1 MESKPKNREWV
12 KNAAI
17 ILLAILLVL
26 TFFSNTWRNH
36 NLPEVATANVS
47 GGPIVAKVRGSGTVI
62 SAGSYQVVAQR
73 TQEIRAVMVR
83 AGQEVETGDVLFV
96 LGDGDSAELEAA
108 QDQLRQLQM
117 SYQRSALG
125 GSAPDYSGDE
135 RRLAGLA
142 EDYNDALAAYN
153 AAVEEYNRR
162 MNDTSASA
170 QIASKQAALKQ
181 TQKDLDEATRVRDA
195 YKEAYDTLVSQAAD
209 ELSAK
214 EQERLTAR
222 QSVLSYYEEHNTLP
236 MPTEEELADPATTLS
251 ELKESGDAPQE
262 LLDIW
267 KSYADADEAV
277 EDANLALSQIS
288 SDSLDTAQ
296 DKVDTLTGQIDSLQ
310 AEIDKL
316 IATFGSAGLQAAL
329 EAKNAAKDALDTAED
344 AYLTA
349 EQALNDKMAADNK
362 SAALLG
368 LDLADLQ
375 AQIQK
380 QKNLIAELSG
390 GEDNQI
396 VANVSGTVQSV
407 EVTAGSKPQKDTV
420 LCTIDVP
427 DQGYTLSFSVSNDQA
442 RRLRPGDTATVTNYY
457 WGSQI
462 VATLES
468 IKTDPK
474 NPQTNK
480 LLTFTLE
487 GDVSA
492 GSQLTISVGS
502 RSASYDSIVPNSAI
516 RSDANGSFVFKVE
529 AKNSPLGNRYIARR
543 VSVEVLAS
551 DDTNSA
557 VTGDFGWGDYVI
569 TTSSAPI
576 QNGDLVRLAD

>member
-17 ILLAILLVL
+17 ILLAVLLVL

-36 NLPEVATANVS
+36 NLPEVATTMVT

-62 SAGSYQVVAQR
+62 AAGSYQVVAQR

-83 AGQEVETGDVLFV
+83 AGQSVEAGDVLFV

-125 GSAPDYSGDE
+125 GSAPDYSADE
-135 RRLAGLA
+135 RRLATL
-142 EDYNDALAAYN
+142 EKDYN
-153 AAVEEYNRR
+153 AALEAYNEAAAEYERR
-162 MNDTSASA
+162 MDDSGASA
-170 QIASKQAALKQ
+170 VIAGKQAALKQ
-181 TQKDLDEATRVRDA
+181 AQKDLAEATRVRDA
-195 YKEAYDTLVSQAAD
+195 YQEAYDTLFSQAAA
-209 ELSAK
+209 ELTAK

-222 QSVLSYYEEHNTLP
+222 QAVLAYYDAHAELEK
-236 MPTEEELADPATTLS
+236 PTEEQLADPAQTL
-251 ELKESGDAPQE
+251 EDLQESGEAAQE
-262 LLDIW
+262 LLDVW
-267 KSYADADEAV
+267 KDYADADEAT
-277 EDANLALSQIS
+277 EAANTALSQLS
-288 SDSLDTAQ
+288 SDSLDAAQ
-296 DKVDTLTGQIDSLQ
+296 ADVDALSAQVESLQ
-310 AEIDKL
+310 AEIDEL
-316 IATFGSAGLQAAL
+316 IATTGSVGQQAAL
-329 EAKNAAKDALDTAED
+329 EAKNAAERALDAAEE
-344 AYLTA
+344 AYLNA
-349 EQALNDKMAADNK
+349 EQTLNERIAADNK

-380 QKNLIAELSG
+380 QKELIAELSG

-407 EVTAGSKPQKDTV
+407 EVTAGNKPAKDTV
-420 LCTIDVP
+420 LCTIEVP
-427 DQGYTLSFSVSNDQA
+427 DQGYTLSFSVSNEQA
-442 RRLRPGDTATVTNYY
+442 RRLRPGDSATVSNYY

-468 IKTDPK
+468 IKTDPQ

-480 LLTFTLE
+480 ILVFKLE

-492 GSQLTISVGS
+492 GAQLTISVGS
-502 RSASYDSIVPNSAI
+502 KSANYDYVVPNSAI
-516 RSDANGSFVFKVE
+516 RSDANGSFVFKIE

-543 VSVEVLAS
+543 VPVEILAN

-557 VTGDFGWGDYVI
+557 VTGDFNWGDYVI